1 MKIRT
6 ITTGLAL
13 KNDFNEKLLVK
24 SAEFNRKAAR
34 CFQERGYEV
43 QTTRIATNPYG
54 QYTEKLDRHEIIS
67 LFSLMNKIC
76 KENDVSFLGIGYSDN
91 TEHISLLKDINLSSD
106 IISASSMITKGK
118 SIDYG
123 KISVSSRLIKEISL
137 NEINGNGNF
146 RFAAIANCPPGIP
159 FFPSAYH
166 EGETGFGIG
175 LESADILMKAFSLS
189 SDLQD
194 ARKNFKNIYEEEL
207 KKIEEISRKLEADN
221 SIKYMGIDAS
231 INPSLQ
237 ENGSIAFA
245 FEKLCTGKFG
255 SSRTLSIAAM
265 VTSVIREM
273 DVKLCG
279 YSGLM
284 LPICEDIGLAK
295 RSDERAFGINDL
307 LLFSS
312 VCGCGL
318 DTIPLSGNISE
329 DTVSGILLD
338 VAALAIKLDKPLS
351 ARLLPIP
358 DRKEGDRTSFNS
370 PYLVDCNIIK

>member
-13 KNDFNEKLLVK
+13 KYGFNEKQLVK
-24 SAEFNRKAAR
+24 AAEFNRKAAR
-34 CFQERGYEV
+34 YFKERGYEV

-54 QYTEKLDRHEIIS
+54 QYTEKMDRNEIIS
-67 LFSLMNKIC
+67 LFILMNTIC
-76 KENDVSFLGIGYSDN
+76 KENDVSFLGIGYSNN
-91 TEHISLLKDINLSSD
+91 TEHVSLLKDINLNSD

-123 KISVSSRLIKEISL
+123 KISATSRLIKEISV

-189 SDLQD
+189 SDLKE
-194 ARKNFKNIYEEEL
+194 ARVNFKNIYEGEL
-207 KKIEEISRKLEADN
+207 KKIEAISSEIAEDN

-231 INPSLQ
+231 INPSLS

-245 FEKLCTGKFG
+245 FEKLSTGKFG
-255 SSRTLSIAAM
+255 SPMTLSIAAM

-273 DVKLCG
+273 DIKLCG

-284 LPICEDIGLAK
+284 LPICEDIGLAR
-295 RSDERAFGINDL
+295 RSDEKAFGINDI

-329 DTVSGILLD
+329 ETLSAMLLD
-338 VAALAIKLDKPLS
+338 VASLAIKLDKPLS

-358 DRKEGDRTSFNS
+358 NLKEGDRTSFNS